1 MRTQNIKPKVFE
13 AVIIPKNLVQFFR
26 EVSGLIKE
34 SHEIV
39 TTSSDDLIQADF
51 AVGGLIEDGGDQ
63 FSFTFFPAEG
73 TEPKWTFDVS
83 TADIT
88 SIAVGKKKTLRLW
101 RCKNPTCEN
110 RFGQADATC
119 FDCDYIDDEKD
130 KKASIL
136 KSLRKCNSREEWVR
150 TYLRHFPTARE
161 LEIIGDYNA
170 DRDLP
175 KQWAAFSLVKMQA
188 LVKQLR
194 KDK

>member
-1 MRTQNIKPKVFE
+1 
-13 AVIIPKNLVQFFR
+13 
-26 EVSGLIKE
+26 
-34 SHEIV
+34 
-39 TTSSDDLIQADF
+39 
-51 AVGGLIEDGGDQ
+51 
-63 FSFTFFPAEG
+63 
-73 TEPKWTFDVS
+73 
-83 TADIT
+83 
-88 SIAVGKKKTLRLW
+88 
-101 RCKNPTCEN
+101 
-110 RFGQADATC
+110 DATC

-136 KSLRKCNSREEWVR
+136 KSLRTCNSREEWVR